1 MKKRIFYLPIFT
13 ICVFLLIACGTF
25 KLYYKSFVWAYH
37 QPDSLALTYCE
48 KSTFAIE
55 YNVGEEEY
63 NQQSNGFPKDLFD
76 SLCIKHDDTDYNK
89 KRTLVVTHN
98 HFLSIDLKSI
108 TVTSDVDFDETHP
121 AGTPLNDITW
131 FAAISPSKY
140 IRSGYSKKCHW
151 YKEIKKSSNLMKKYV
166 FHGDTKT
173 RPSEHFPVDKRL
185 SECTEDDFELLMG
198 RTNLND
204 YEVGRIG
211 WLQLLQQPAAENYT
225 ITVEIV
231 DSRDSVWRASANTA
245 NSEKFYW

>member
-1 MKKRIFYLPIFT
+1 MPIIVT
-13 ICVFLLIACGTF
+13 CDVHYW
-25 KLYYKSFVWAYH
+25 YYTSFVWSYSR
-37 QPDSLALTYCE
+37 PDSLALKYYE
-48 KSTFAIE
+48 DKAFAIE
-55 YNVGEEEY
+55 FDEHRWVTQNSQGKEKF
-63 NQQSNGFPKDLFD
+63 SFD
-76 SLCIKHDDTDYNK
+76 SICQIHNDFGYNK
-89 KRTLVVTHN
+89 KHGGPDENYIPN

-108 TVTSDVDFDETHP
+108 TVTSDVDFDEAHP

-131 FAAISPSKY
+131 FAAISPVKY

-173 RPSEHFPVDKRL
+173 RPSEYFPVDKRL

-198 RTNLND
+198 RTNVSD

-225 ITVEIV
+225 IIVEIV